1 MSWRI
6 LKFLKEGATV
16 SGEEISAGLGISRA
30 AVWKKITLLRKKGY
44 VIQAVPSRGYLL
56 VASPD
61 LAVEQIITQ
70 IQGNL
75 WKTVLY
81 YPSVDSTNDL
91 AASMRDILPGTVII
105 ADSQTRGRG
114 RLGRS
119 WISPPGR
126 NIYLSMIIRPELLPR
141 DAPLLTVLTAVSCAH
156 ALRCLSGLPLSIKWP
171 NDLTAQ
177 GKKIGG
183 ILTETRSDP
192 DHIQQA
198 VIGVGVNVNMSMD
211 DIPDDLR
218 ETATSL
224 VLETGRYFQRTAL
237 IVGMLSEFERQYKIL
252 LGEGKESLLADLR
265 ALSSTIGRDVVV
277 TAGNERLAGH
287 AEEIDDDGVLILRL
301 ASGERRRV
309 SAGDLHM
316 TR

>member
-1 MSWRI
+1 MSWRV
-6 LKFLKEGATV
+6 LKFLKEGTTV
-16 SGEEISAGLGISRA
+16 SGEEISASLGISRS

-44 VIQAVPSRGYLL
+44 VIHAVSSQGYLL
-56 VASPD
+56 QASPD
-61 LAVEQIITQ
+61 LAVEQIIAQ
-70 IQGNL
+70 IQGDV

-81 YPSVDSTNDL
+81 FPSVDSTNEV
-91 AASMRDILPGTVII
+91 AASMKDILPGTVII

-114 RLGRS
+114 RLGRR
-119 WISPPGR
+119 WISPSGR

-156 ALRCLSGLPLSIKWP
+156 ALRRLSGLPLLIKWP
-171 NDLTAQ
+171 NDLTVQ
-177 GKKIGG
+177 GRKIGG

-198 VIGVGVNVNMSMD
+198 IIGVGINVNMTRD

-224 VLETGRYFQRTAL
+224 VLETGSPFQRTHL
-237 IVGMLSEFERQYKIL
+237 IVGMLSEFEHRYKMLVGQGRRAL
-252 LGEGKESLLADLR
+252 LPDLR

-277 TAGNERLAGH
+277 TAGTERLSGY
-287 AEEIDDDGVLILRL
+287 AEDIDDDGILILRL

-309 SAGDLHM
+309 SVGDLNM
-316 TR
+316 VR